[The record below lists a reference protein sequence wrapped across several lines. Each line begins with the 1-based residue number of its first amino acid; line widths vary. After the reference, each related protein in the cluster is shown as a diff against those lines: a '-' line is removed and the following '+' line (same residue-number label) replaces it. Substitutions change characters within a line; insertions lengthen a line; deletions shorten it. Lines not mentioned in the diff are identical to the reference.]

1 MGAAAEK
8 PQSGG
13 SVMGDPFKVLGSV
26 TLDGAT
32 AVQSSNPGLST
43 PFKCLWIDL
52 TAPGPCCSTWDLVP
66 RTGIEP
72 GSPALGS

>member
-13 SVMGDPFKVLGSV
+13 SLAGGPFKVLGSV

-32 AVQSSNPGLST
+32 VAQSRDPGFRSSDQKSKL
-43 PFKCLWIDL
+43 FVYLWIDL
-52 TAPGPCCSTWDLVP
+52 AAPGLCCGT
-66 RTGIEP
+66 
-72 GSPALGS
+72 